1 MPLRKL
7 CIGCCGVVAGMR
19 ELLRAVMTLKPIIT
33 IVEPEKKHGALTY
46 QDVCKELQNA
56 VGMLAEWGLAADIQ
70 LWQQEEGLGSAP
82 TAEQLVDALFT
93 KDDVLVL
100 EWNRVRD
107 LADITFQLL
116 VERILPAQAR
126 QATYVEGSIMMHK
139 LTPATLAHGGE
150 CHVYCSMHNQGAEQL
165 VNDALHACGQA
176 GHGIKVCTDPVQIA
190 MCAKFVLYLDGRTWN
205 GDELSAKKLAEE
217 VEQAVEAGLKLCLA
231 HEVPMFAFPGSG
243 WDHIKA
249 MEGSKKPTV

>member
-56 VGMLAEWGLAADIQ
+56 VGMLDEWGLAADIQ

-100 EWNRVRD
+100 EWNRVRVR
-107 LADITFQLL
+107 ADIAMAHSSA
-116 VERILPAQAR
+116 LP
-126 QATYVEGSIMMHK
+126 YSSICPRHDIQS
-139 LTPATLAHGGE
+139 
-150 CHVYCSMHNQGAEQL
+150 C
-165 VNDALHACGQA
+165 
-176 GHGIKVCTDPVQIA
+176 
-190 MCAKFVLYLDGRTWN
+190 MCAVL
-205 GDELSAKKLAEE
+205 
-217 VEQAVEAGLKLCLA
+217 
-231 HEVPMFAFPGSG
+231 
-243 WDHIKA
+243 
-249 MEGSKKPTV
+249 PT